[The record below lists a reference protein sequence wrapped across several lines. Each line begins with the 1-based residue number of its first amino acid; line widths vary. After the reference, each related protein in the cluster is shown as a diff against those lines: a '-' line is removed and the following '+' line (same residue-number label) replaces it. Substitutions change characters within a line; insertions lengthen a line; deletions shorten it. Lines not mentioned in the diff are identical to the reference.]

1 MAGRLPS
8 EIEAIVRRLVEILRG
23 EAIKYVAADKLPDI
37 RPESLVLEQV
47 TDPAN
52 GKPGYEGVWRNEL
65 NERVGKLIVNSD
77 GSYFAEYDLCV
88 RHPSKPSWFIEA
100 VTAWGRGDQLKAE
113 PRLLPM
119 I

>member
-1 MAGRLPS
+1 MASRMPPD
-8 EIEAIVRRLVEILRG
+8 IEAAARRLIEVLRG

-37 RPESLVLEQV
+37 RLDSLALAQV

-52 GKPGYEGVWRNEL
+52 GQPGYEGVWRNHL

-88 RHPSKPSWFIEA
+88 RHPGKPSWFIEA
-100 VTAWGRGDQLKAE
+100 VTAWGREGRTKAE

>member
-1 MAGRLPS
+1 MPHELEVS
-8 EIEAIVRRLVEILRG
+8 MQHLIDILRG
-23 EAIKYVAADKLPDI
+23 EATKYVTTDKLPDI
-37 RPESLVLEQV
+37 RLESLVVEQV

-52 GKPGYEGVWRNEL
+52 GQPGYEGVWRNHL
-65 NERVGKLIVNSD
+65 NERVGKLIINSD

-100 VTAWGRGDQLKAE
+100 VTVWGREGRVKAE

>member
-1 MAGRLPS
+1 MAGRLPP
-8 EIEAIVRRLVEILRG
+8 EIESSAQRLVDTLRG
-23 EAIKYVAADKLPDI
+23 EAIKYVTADRLPDI
-37 RPESLVLEQV
+37 RLESLAFAQV

-52 GKPGYEGVWRNEL
+52 GRPGYEGIWRNHL

-88 RHPSKPSWFIEA
+88 RHPAKPSWFIEA
-100 VTAWGRGDQLKAE
+100 VTAWGRGEQMKAE